1 MEVKVSAR
9 YVELVFSVMAESFFL
24 VLESIKMA
32 LYGRASHCIAIILL
46 TTNTLGL
53 VFVRIPE
60 PALTLYPY

>member
-46 TTNTLGL
+46 TTKTLGL
-53 VFVRIPE
+53 VIVRIPE

>member
-24 VLESIKMA
+24 ALESIKMA

-53 VFVRIPE
+53 VIVRIPE

>member
-24 VLESIKMA
+24 VLESITMA

-53 VFVRIPE
+53 LIVRIPE

>member
-46 TTNTLGL
+46 TTNSLGL
-53 VFVRIPE
+53 VIVRIPE

>member
-24 VLESIKMA
+24 VLERIKMA

-53 VFVRIPE
+53 VIVRIPE

>member
-53 VFVRIPE
+53 VTVRIPE

>member
-9 YVELVFSVMAESFFL
+9 YVELVISVMAESFFL

-53 VFVRIPE
+53 VNVRIPK